1 MEIDKKTLRIGSVS
15 VTGSKTEEFKVVLPE
30 KPKKVMANAL
40 NDVLALETVNEQR

>member
-1 MEIDKKTLRIGSVS
+1 VRTGSVV
-15 VTGSKTEEFKVVLPE
+15 VTGSRTEEFKALLPE